1 MRGLLIAA
9 ITIWVGIAPVSAH
22 EEKIVNLKTAPP
34 DHQVEAVGYCR
45 GIYEVKLK
53 DGSVRQFREFEL
65 SFKTDSG
72 LNGPKPGVPILIRAG
87 RSVGDIS
94 FVIFSGLEEVKTL
107 TQQTC

>member
-22 EEKIVNLKTAPP
+22 QEKIVNLKTAPP

-53 DGSVRQFREFEL
+53 DGSVRQFREFDL

-72 LNGPKPGVPILIRAG
+72 PNGPKPGVPTLIRAG
-87 RSVGDIS
+87 RSVGDIA
-94 FVIFSGLEEVKTL
+94 FVIFSGLEEMKTL

>member
-22 EEKIVNLKTAPP
+22 EEKNVNLKTAPP
-34 DHQVEAVGYCR
+34 DHQVEAVEYCR
-45 GIYEVKLK
+45 GRYEVKLK
-53 DGSVRQFREFEL
+53 DGSARQFREFDL

-72 LNGPKPGVPILIRAG
+72 PNGPKPGVPTLIKAG
-87 RSVGDIS
+87 RRVGDIA
-94 FVIFSGLEEVKTL
+94 FVIFSGLEEMRTL